1 MTEFLGGEQNH
12 SPRVGLFM
20 KRGPQPKRLFNAA
33 QCRARAK
40 LAQSIARVVN
50 DPNLRAR
57 LESQAA
63 KQRARAD
70 MLEAQAAV
78 TSGGPMTV

>member
-1 MTEFLGGEQNH
+1 
-12 SPRVGLFM
+12 M

-40 LAQSIARVVN
+40 LARSIAKVVT

-57 LESQAA
+57 LEN
-63 KQRARAD
+63 
-70 MLEAQAAV
+70 
-78 TSGGPMTV
+78 

>member
-1 MTEFLGGEQNH
+1 
-12 SPRVGLFM
+12 M

-40 LAQSIARVVN
+40 LALSIARVVT
-50 DPNLRAR
+50 DPKLRGR

-63 KQRARAD
+63 KLDLRANT
-70 MLEAQAAV
+70 LEANGMASA
-78 TSGGPMTV
+78 TGPIPC

>member
-1 MTEFLGGEQNH
+1 
-12 SPRVGLFM
+12 M

-40 LAQSIARVVN
+40 LARSIAKVVT

-57 LESQAA
+57 LENQAA
-63 KQRARAD
+63 KLVQRAD
-70 MLEAQAAV
+70 MLEARGMASA
-78 TSGGPMTV
+78 TGPIAC